1 MVNST
6 PTYSGN
12 TFPWN
17 IPYRVPATPERNAEM
32 TNAASCT
39 RFRPC
44 PIAAA
49 RTGFSPTARMVRP
62 SGAWTIR
69 HRPRMQTVTTAST
82 TIPNHAGE
90 SPIMAGT
97 CPEIPE
103 SPPVKSNHWKTT
115 AKVISAHA
123 RVSIAA

>member
-1 MVNST
+1 
-6 PTYSGN
+6 
-12 TFPWN
+12 
-17 IPYRVPATPERNAEM
+17 M

-39 RFRPC
+39 RLRPC

-49 RTGFSPTARMVRP
+49 RTGFWPTARMVRP
-62 SGAWTIR
+62 SGAWTTFQR
-69 HRPRMQTVTTAST
+69 ARMQMVTTTST

-90 SPIMAGT
+90 SPNIAGT
-97 CPEIPE
+97 CPEMPE
-103 SPPVKSNHWKTT
+103 SPPVKSNHWKTI